1 MSGDDVVTK
10 TDDIVVKVKKLVDEQ
25 YACGRNTVMGDD
37 ELDSLVRIADK
48 RLHKLLTIGERR

>member
-1 MSGDDVVTK
+1 MTK